1 MPKHRSARQMDAAAP
16 LALAVGPQVED
27 RSSAA
32 GRWILFAL
40 FAASGFAGLVYESI
54 WTHYLKL
61 FLGHAAYA
69 QALVLA
75 IFMGGM
81 ALGSWLAARW
91 SGRLRNLLLAYA
103 VTEAAVAAFALVF
116 HELFVS
122 STGWAHQS
130 VLPHFAGFKWVL
142 STALIL
148 PQCVLLGM
156 TFPLMAAGV
165 LRSYPDRP
173 GRSLSMLYFTN
184 SLGAAIGVLVSGFI
198 LVRTLGLP
206 GTIRLAGAINLV
218 VAGAVF
224 LLARGRPT
232 APPVRAAKEAQR
244 DNAFLFFLAVALIT
258 GASSFIY
265 EVAWIRMLSLVLGT
279 STHSFELML
288 SAFILG
294 LSLGGL
300 WIQRRIDSL
309 LAPVRTLGLLQLAMG
324 VLALLSLPLY
334 AQTFDLMRWL
344 TNTLERS
351 DAGYAWFIL
360 SSSGIALAIMLP
372 ATFCAGTTLPLVT
385 VHLMRRGHG
394 ESSIGAVY
402 AANTVGAIAAVFF
415 AVHFGLPALGL
426 KGLLVFGGALD
437 IALGVALLWNAAA
450 GFVKRRVPLTWTAAG
465 AAAVALTVLL
475 VQLDPYRMASGVY
488 RRTSIL
494 QAADA
499 EILFHRDG
507 KTASVDVVRYPGA
520 ELVEIVTNGKSDASV
535 AMKPGAGASLDE
547 PTMILLGALPLALHP
562 QGRRVACIGFGSGVT
577 THTLLASPRLTRVDT
592 IEIEQEMV
600 RGAEKFRPYNERA
613 YADPRSHVVI
623 DDAKT
628 YFSTQR
634 QKYDVIVSE
643 PSNPWVSGV
652 AGLFSDEFYRLVL
665 RHLADGGVFAQWLQ
679 LYEIDLPLVV
689 SVLKALEANFSDY
702 VVYASTRFDLLIMAR
717 NGGAI
722 GALDLR
728 SLTIPAVAD
737 SLARIGVRGTQD
749 LEVRR
754 VGTRKSWE
762 GLTRSFEVPMN
773 SDYAPLL
780 DQNAARTFF
789 LRVQAGELTTFQ
801 KTPFPALEMLSGV
814 PRSRGITAI
823 TPGETFEPAQRA
835 IEAMYLFDVLRGTTD
850 ASRVRLVASD
860 ELQQDAASVSE
871 WLRTCGPMPF
881 ASLVRVVQRSLSELS
896 LDEAEAIFQSIE
908 SGRCAPALSRLE
920 REWFDLLHAVGLRD
934 PAGMEA
940 GAKLVLSHQGELS
953 PPAIRYAVAAGMLGA
968 ITRGDLAGAR
978 EIWSGHGGSIPS
990 SGELLLRMLVERSR
1004 GQK

>member
-1 MPKHRSARQMDAAAP
+1 MDAAAP

-40 FAASGFAGLVYESI
+40 FAASGFAGLIYESI

-75 IFMGGM
+75 TFMGGM

-91 SGRLRNLLLAYA
+91 SGRLRNLLPAYA

-116 HELFVS
+116 HEVFVS
-122 STGWAHQS
+122 STGWAHES

-156 TFPLMAAGV
+156 SFPLMTAGV
-165 LRSYPDRP
+165 LRSYPERP
-173 GRSLSMLYFTN
+173 GRSISLLYFTN

-206 GTIRLAGAINLV
+206 GTIRLAGAINLL

-224 LLARGRPT
+224 LLARGRPA
-232 APPVRAAKEAQR
+232 APPQRAAKEAPR
-244 DNAFLFFLAVALIT
+244 DCAFLFFLAVALIT

-265 EVAWIRMLSLVLGT
+265 EVAWIRMLSLVLGS

-309 LAPVRTLGLLQLAMG
+309 LAPVRTLGLLQLEMG

-334 AQTFDLMRWL
+334 AKTFDVMRWL

-360 SSSGIALAIMLP
+360 SSNGIALAIMLP

-385 VHLMRRGHG
+385 FHLMRRGNG

-426 KGLLVFGGALD
+426 KGLLVLGGALD
-437 IALGVALLWNAAA
+437 IALGAALLWNTAA
-450 GFVKRRVPLTWTAAG
+450 GFAKRRVPLTWTAAG

-475 VQLDPYRMASGVY
+475 VHLDPYRMASGVY

-535 AMKPGAGASLDE
+535 AMKPGGGASLDE

-562 QGRRVACIGFGSGVT
+562 QGRTVACIGFGSGLT

-613 YADPRSHVVI
+613 YADLRSHVVI

-634 QKYDVIVSE
+634 EKYDVIVSE

-665 RHLADGGVFAQWLQ
+665 RHLADGGVFGQWLQ

-728 SLTIPAVAD
+728 SLTIPEVAE

-789 LRVQAGELTTFQ
+789 LRVQAGALTTFQ

-823 TPGETFEPAQRA
+823 TPGDTFEPARRG

-850 ASRVRLVASD
+850 ATRVRLVASD

-871 WLRTCGPMPF
+871 WLRTCGPLPF
-881 ASLVRVVQRSLSELS
+881 ASLVRVLQRSLSELS
-896 LDEAEAIFQSIE
+896 LDEADAIFQSIE

-940 GAKLVLSHQGELS
+940 GARQVLSHPGELS
-953 PPAIRYAVAAGMLGA
+953 PPAVRYAVAAGMLGA

-978 EIWSGHGGSIPS
+978 EIWSRHGGSIPS
-990 SGELLLRMLVERSR
+990 SGELLLRMLVERSE

>member
-1 MPKHRSARQMDAAAP
+1 MDAAAP

-40 FAASGFAGLVYESI
+40 FAASGFAGLIYESI

-116 HELFVS
+116 HEVFVS
-122 STGWAHQS
+122 STGWAHES

-156 TFPLMAAGV
+156 TFPLMTAGV
-165 LRSYPDRP
+165 LRSYPERP
-173 GRSLSMLYFTN
+173 GRSISLLYFTN

-198 LVRTLGLP
+198 LVRILGLP
-206 GTIRLAGAINLV
+206 GTIRLAGAINLL

-224 LLARGRPT
+224 LLARGRPA
-232 APPVRAAKEAQR
+232 APPQRAAKEAPR
-244 DNAFLFFLAVALIT
+244 DRAILFFLAVALIT

-309 LAPVRTLGLLQLAMG
+309 LAPVRTLGFLQLEMG

-334 AQTFDLMRWL
+334 AKTFDVMRWL
-344 TNTLERS
+344 TNALERS

-360 SSSGIALAIMLP
+360 SSNGIALAIMLP

-385 VHLMRRGHG
+385 FHLMRRGHG

-426 KGLLVFGGALD
+426 KGLLVLGAALD
-437 IALGVALLWNAAA
+437 IALGAALLWNTAA
-450 GFVKRRVPLTWTAAG
+450 GFAKRRIPLTWTAAG

-475 VQLDPYRMASGVY
+475 VHLDPYRMASGVY

-547 PTMILLGALPLALHP
+547 PTMVLLGALPLALQP
-562 QGRRVACIGFGSGVT
+562 QGRKVACIGFGSGLT

-592 IEIEQEMV
+592 VEIEQEMV
-600 RGAEKFRPYNERA
+600 RGAEKFRPHNERA

-634 QKYDVIVSE
+634 EKYDVIVSE

-652 AGLFSDEFYRLVL
+652 AGLFSDEFYRLVR
-665 RHLADGGVFAQWLQ
+665 RHLAEGGVFGQWLQ

-722 GALDLR
+722 GTLDLR
-728 SLTIPAVAD
+728 SLTNPEVAE

-789 LRVQAGELTTFQ
+789 LRVQAGALTTFQ

-814 PRSRGITAI
+814 PRSRGVTAI
-823 TPGETFEPAQRA
+823 TPGDTFEPARRA

-850 ASRVRLVASD
+850 ATRVRFVASD

-881 ASLVRVVQRSLSELS
+881 ASLVRVLQRSLSELS
-896 LDEAEAIFQSIE
+896 LDEADAIFQSIE
-908 SGRCAPALSRLE
+908 SGRCAPVLSRLE

-934 PAGMEA
+934 PAGMEV
-940 GAKLVLSHQGELS
+940 GARLVLSHQGELS
-953 PPAIRYAVAAGMLGA
+953 PPAVRYAVAAGMLGA

-978 EIWSGHGGSIPS
+978 EIWSRHGGSIPS
-990 SGELLLRMLVERSR
+990 SGELLLRMLVERSER
-1004 GQK
+1004 QK